1 MSAPIPA
8 IVAAA
13 ERRLVERLVE
23 RRAFSSSTAV
33 PLHADSFIAGR
44 RLKRLVAAGVVH
56 EERPGQYWVDQ
67 GAWQAREA
75 LRFKLVMAVLAA
87 VVALAIGF
95 LLARAR

>member
-8 IVAAA
+8 LVIAA

-33 PLHADSFIAGR
+33 PLLADSFLAKR
-44 RLKRLVAAGVVH
+44 RLAALIAAGVVR

-67 GAWQAREA
+67 SAWATRCTH
-75 LRFKLVMAVLAA
+75 RFRLMMAVLAA
-87 VVALAIGF
+87 AVAAGVGV
-95 LLARAR
+95 LLARMQ